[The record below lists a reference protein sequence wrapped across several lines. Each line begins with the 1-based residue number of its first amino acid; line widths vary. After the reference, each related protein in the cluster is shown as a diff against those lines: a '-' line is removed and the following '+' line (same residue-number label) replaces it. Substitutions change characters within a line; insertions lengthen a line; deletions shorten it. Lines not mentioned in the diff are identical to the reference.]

1 MLTMLEAR
9 SVSYRVGQ
17 AVLVDGVSLTLA
29 RGELLALV
37 GPNGAGKSTLLRL
50 LAGDLPPG
58 GGEVSLDGRP
68 LAAYRPGDLA
78 RLRAVM
84 PQQTV
89 LQFAFTAL
97 EVVLMGRSPH
107 LRGGEADQDLAI
119 AEAAMARTDC
129 LHLAER
135 SYPTLSTGEQQRAT
149 LARALAQETPVLLL
163 DEPTASLDIRHQELV
178 MQVARERATDGAA
191 VLAVLHDLNLAA
203 AHADRIAVISHGR
216 LAAIGAPWDVL
227 TEPLLSEVFEHPVAV
242 MPHPLRDCPLVM
254 PIGTNGTMAARS
266 V

>member
-1 MLTMLEAR
+1 MLEAH

-29 RGELLALV
+29 RGEVLALV

-50 LAGDLPPG
+50 LAGDLSPG
-58 GGEVSLDGRP
+58 GGEVALDGRP
-68 LAAYRPGDLA
+68 LSAYRPGELA

-97 EVVLMGRSPH
+97 EVVLMGRNPH
-107 LRGGEADQDLAI
+107 LRGREADRDLAI
-119 AEAAMARTDC
+119 AEAAMAGTDC
-129 LHLAER
+129 LHLADR
-135 SYPTLSTGEQQRAT
+135 SYPTLSIGEQQRVT
-149 LARALAQETPVLLL
+149 LARVLAQETPVLLL

-178 MQVARERATDGAA
+178 LQVARERATGGAA

-203 AHADRIAVISHGR
+203 AYADRVAVLSRGR
-216 LAAIGAPWDVL
+216 LAACGAPWDVL
-227 TEPLLSEVFEHPVAV
+227 TEGLLSEVFEHPVAV
-242 MPHPLRDCPLVM
+242 MRHPLRDCPLVM
-254 PIGTNGTMAARS
+254 PAVGSGR
-266 V
+266 